1 MNTNISLQQLGW
13 QSFYQQ
19 QLSLEDFEELQCG
32 RIVAHH
38 RSEYIVQL
46 EQQQIKLPITANLPT
61 MTVGDWLLLS
71 AEYSFSRLLERKSL
85 ISRKAAGTKVNEQFI
100 AANIDSLFIVS
111 SLNQDFSLSRIERYL
126 ALAHQAQIT
135 PVIILTKMDLC
146 DDATPLIAQVQ
157 ALEPYLAV
165 EAVNGLDENSCAAL
179 RAYCRSGNTV
189 SVVGSSGVGKST
201 LINTLLGEST
211 QATAGIREDDA
222 KGRHTTTARSI
233 HFMPSG
239 AILLDTPG
247 MRELQLPAC
256 ESGVKQTFA
265 DIEALA
271 YQCRFSD
278 CQHENEPGCAVI
290 KAINQ
295 GDLDTRRLDNYRK
308 LLREQAHNADSLQQ
322 KRAKDKALS
331 KMYRQVQTGTR
342 QQKKGF

>member
-19 QLSLEDFEELQCG
+19 QLSLDEFEQLQCG

-38 RSEYIVQL
+38 RSEYLVQL
-46 EQQQIKLPITANLPT
+46 EQQQIKLPITASLPI
-61 MTVGDWLLLS
+61 MTVGDWLLLT

-111 SLNQDFSLSRIERYL
+111 SLNQDFNLSRIERYL

-135 PVIILTKMDLC
+135 PVIILTKVDLC
-146 DDATPLIAQVQ
+146 DDAAPLIAQVQ

-165 EAVNGLDENSCAAL
+165 EAVNGLDSSSCSAL
-179 RAYCRSGNTV
+179 QTYCRLGNTV
-189 SVVGSSGVGKST
+189 SVVGSSGVGKSS

-256 ESGVKQTFA
+256 ETGVKQTFA
-265 DIEALA
+265 DIEEFAQ
-271 YQCRFSD
+271 QCRFSN
-278 CQHENEPGCAVI
+278 CQHENEPGCAVV

-295 GDLDTRRLDNYRK
+295 GDLDTRRLENYRK

-331 KMYRQVQTGTR
+331 KMYRQVQTGAR

>member
-13 QSFYQQ
+13 QSFFQQ
-19 QLSLEDFEELQCG
+19 QLSLEEFEGLQCG

-61 MTVGDWLLLS
+61 MTVGDWLLLT

-100 AANIDSLFIVS
+100 AANIDSLFIVG
-111 SLNQDFSLSRIERYL
+111 SLNQDFNLSRIERYL

-135 PVIILTKMDLC
+135 PVIILTKLDLC
-146 DDATPLIAQVQ
+146 DDAAPLIAQVQ

-165 EAVNGLDENSCAAL
+165 EAVNGLDSASCSAL
-179 RAYCRSGNTV
+179 QTYCRLGNTV
-189 SVVGSSGVGKST
+189 SVVGSSGVGKSS

-233 HFMPSG
+233 HFTPSG

-256 ESGVKQTFA
+256 EGGVKQTFA
-265 DIEALA
+265 DIEEFAQ
-271 YQCRFSD
+271 QCRFSN
-278 CQHENEPGCAVI
+278 CQHENEPGCAVV

-295 GDLDTRRLDNYRK
+295 GDLDTRRLENYRK

-331 KMYRQVQTGTR
+331 KMYRQVQTGAR

>member
-19 QLSLEDFEELQCG
+19 QLSLDEFENLQCG

-46 EQQQIKLPITANLPT
+46 EQQQIKLPITASLPI
-61 MTVGDWLLLS
+61 MTAGDWLLLT

-111 SLNQDFSLSRIERYL
+111 SLNQDFNLSRIERYL

-135 PVIILTKMDLC
+135 PVIILTKLDLC
-146 DDATPLIAQVQ
+146 DDAAPLIAQVQ

-165 EAVNGLDENSCAAL
+165 EAVNGLDSASCSAL
-179 RAYCRSGNTV
+179 QAYCRLGNTV
-189 SVVGSSGVGKST
+189 SVVGSSGVGKSS

-256 ESGVKQTFA
+256 EAGVKQTFA
-265 DIEALA
+265 DIEEFAQ
-271 YQCRFSD
+271 QCRFSN
-278 CQHENEPGCAVI
+278 CQHENEPGCAVV

-295 GDLDTRRLDNYRK
+295 GDLDTRRLENYRK

-331 KMYRQVQTGTR
+331 KMYRQVQTGAR